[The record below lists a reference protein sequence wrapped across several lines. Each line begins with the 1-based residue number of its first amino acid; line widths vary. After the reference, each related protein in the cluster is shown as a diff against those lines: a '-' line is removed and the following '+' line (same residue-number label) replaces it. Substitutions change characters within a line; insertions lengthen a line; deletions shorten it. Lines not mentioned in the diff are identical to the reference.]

1 MNFFE
6 VFWLSLVEGVTE
18 FLPVSS
24 TGHLI
29 LLSSFF
35 GIQEEGFVK
44 AFNIIIQFGA
54 ILAVVALYWRRF
66 LPIRW
71 QFYKKLVIAVLP
83 AVVIGFVF
91 KNQVDDLLESSTL
104 VAVTFILGGF
114 VLIWSDSK
122 FKDDHNN
129 QLQIDDLHWKQC
141 LILGF
146 VQCLAMIPGTSRS
159 GATIIGGLFL
169 GLSRKA
175 AAEFSFFLAV
185 PTLAGAAL
193 LKTLKIAKTIDS
205 SQLQYLGV
213 GLVLSFVFA
222 LIAVKVLIEMV
233 SRFGYRH
240 FGYYRIA
247 LGLVILYVAFA
258 KT

>member
-1 MNFFE
+1 MNFIE

-66 LPIRW
+66 LPFRW

-83 AVVIGFVF
+83 AVVIGFLF
-91 KNQVDDLLESSTL
+91 KNKIDDLLESSTI

-114 VLIWSDSK
+114 VLIWSDYK
-122 FKDDHNN
+122 FKEDHENK
-129 QLQIDDLHWKQC
+129 LQIDDLNWKQC
-141 LILGF
+141 LIVGF
-146 VQCLAMIPGTSRS
+146 AQCLAMIPGTSRS
-159 GATIIGGLFL
+159 GASIIGGLAL

-205 SQLQYLGV
+205 SQFQFLGL
-213 GLVLSFVFA
+213 GLLLSFVFA
-222 LIAVKVLIEMV
+222 LIAVKVLIQMI
-233 SRFGYRH
+233 SRYGYRH

-247 LGLVILYVAFA
+247 LGLVILYISLQ
-258 KT
+258 KI